1 MAQNLFNS
9 VKGLKPKLNA
19 FPSFTYRNDFTGRI
33 GELIPCYIEHTVPGS
48 HWRLSAN
55 ALTRLTALVAPIM
68 DNVDQYV
75 HFWKIPYRLLEN
87 GAFTQFVGG
96 EIADEEYDPP
106 YITGKHVSD
115 YLATLA
121 DQDQFDF
128 ILGNGALMDFLGWD
142 SWYFANKSQVKTNI
156 RELQAYAFL
165 LLHWYINEHIMPW
178 QGFEDDVQ
186 ALLSAQGDASEDV
199 CLFLY
204 DLCKSQESL
213 LGFFA
218 HGWQKDYFTSALPNV
233 QEGDP
238 VTLGLAG
245 SAPVTGKVPAQTA
258 ILNPATSPAELA
270 YIQATMSDGTDADG
284 NGLLFNLIGGDS
296 GSIDSVHGDQNHLVQ
311 LLGKLEGNT
320 QDHSL
325 SVVGTADLSEA
336 SAITINELR
345 VANALQIFKERVM
358 RFGHRS
364 NEYYKGF
371 FNVEPEDLRLQLPKY
386 LGGGRIPVNISDIE
400 QTSST
405 DATSP
410 QGNLAGKGTAV
421 AGGFA
426 GFTTFCS
433 EECVIIGVTWL
444 MPKQSWVNSMRR
456 FKFKLNDRYDYFN
469 PSFEHLG
476 EQEIMKC
483 EVFAGGSSEELGYTP
498 RFAEYRFHQN
508 EVHGRF
514 KDNLSFWH
522 MGRMF
527 TSAPSLSADF
537 IYMQPAVF
545 DRVFAVSGAEHYKC
559 SMIFNVQAL
568 NPISKYGTPMLLA

>member
-1 MAQNLFNS
+1 MATNLFNS

-96 EIADEEYDPP
+96 EIEDSDYDPP
-106 YITGKHVSD
+106 FITGKGLIQAFTSSGHSASAVM
-115 YLATLA
+115 TE
-121 DQDQFDF
+121 
-128 ILGNGALMDFLGWD
+128 NGYLMDFLGWD
-142 SWYFANKSQVKTNI
+142 YSYFDRNSTVKTNI

-178 QGFEDDVQ
+178 SHFDSEVQ
-186 ALLSAQGDASEDV
+186 DLLDAQGDASV
-199 CLFLY
+199 QVATFLN
-204 DLCKSQESL
+204 DLYTNM
-213 LGFFA
+213 GAFFN

-238 VTLGLAG
+238 VTVGMAG
-245 SAPVTGKVPAQTA
+245 SAPVSIPAQTGVTLA
-258 ILNPATSPAELA
+258 FPTANSFQISDEATSVDTRFDLNLYVRNNLGAGDIELA
-270 YIQATMSDGTDADG
+270 DDGQVINAISNVQIPAQT
-284 NGLLFNLIGGDS
+284 
-296 GSIDSVHGDQNHLVQ
+296 GS
-311 LLGKLEGNT
+311 
-320 QDHSL
+320 
-325 SVVGTADLSEA
+325 ADLSEA
-336 SAITINELR
+336 TAITINELR
-345 VANALQIFKERVM
+345 VANALQVFKERIM

-426 GFTTFCS
+426 NFSTFCS
-433 EECVIIGVTWL
+433 EECIIIGVTWL

-483 EVFAGGSSEELGYTP
+483 EVYAGGSTEELGYTP

-508 EVHGRF
+508 EMHGRF

-527 TSAPSLSADF
+527 TSAPALNAAF
-537 IYMQPAVF
+537 IYMQPSVF
-545 DRVFAVSGAEHYKC
+545 DRVFAVSGAEHFKC

>member
-87 GAFTQFVGG
+87 GAFTKFVGG
-96 EIADEEYDPP
+96 EIADDEYDPP
-106 YITGKHVSD
+106 YITGKGVSD

-121 DQDQFDF
+121 DQDQFNF

-142 SWYFANKSQVKTNI
+142 SYYFSRNSQVKTNI

-178 QGFEDDVQ
+178 ESFQDDVE
-186 ALLSAQGDASEDV
+186 ALLNAQGDASEAV
-199 CLFLY
+199 SLFLY
-204 DLCKSQESL
+204 DLCKSQESYA
-213 LGFFA
+213 GFFP

-233 QEGDP
+233 QEGEP
-238 VTLGLAG
+238 VTFGMSG
-245 SAPVTGKVPAQTA
+245 NAPVKVVGSGDFT
-258 ILNPATSPAELA
+258 LRGENMSPGDEL
-270 YIQATMSDGTDADG
+270 ISDEVV
-284 NGLLFNLIGGDS
+284 LIGDLSQDLQSGNLLLKGDS
-296 GSIDSVHGDQNHLVQ
+296 GPQTNYYHAALKSIQGV
-311 LLGKLEGNT
+311 E
-320 QDHSL
+320 
-325 SVVGTADLSEA
+325 ADLSEA
-336 SAITINELR
+336 TAISVNEFR

-400 QTSST
+400 QTSAT
-405 DATSP
+405 NETSP

-426 GFTTFCS
+426 GFSTFCS

-483 EVFAGGSSEELGYTP
+483 EVFAGGSSDELGYTP

-522 MGRMF
+522 LGRMF
-527 TSAPSLSADF
+527 LYAPSLNADF

-545 DRVFAVSGAEHYKC
+545 DRVFAVSGAEHFKC

-568 NPISKYGTPMLLA
+568 NPISKYGTPMLLV

>member
-1 MAQNLFNS
+1 MAKNLFNS

-55 ALTRLTALVAPIM
+55 ALTRLTALIAPIM

-96 EIADEEYDPP
+96 EIEDAEYDPP
-106 YITGKHVSD
+106 YITGKSVYEYFEDTSIRD
-115 YLATLA
+115 L
-121 DQDQFDF
+121 
-128 ILGNGALMDFLGWD
+128 IIGNGALFDFLGWD
-142 SWYFANKSQVKTNI
+142 SSYFVKKSTKKTNI

-165 LLHWYINEHIMPW
+165 LLHWYVNEHIMPW
-178 QGFEDDVQ
+178 STFQEEVED
-186 ALLSAQGDASEDV
+186 LLSAQGDSTDEV
-199 CLFLY
+199 CTFLY
-204 DLCKSQESL
+204 NLSQSQS
-213 LGFFA
+213 GTGVFFA

-245 SAPVTGKVPAQTA
+245 SAPVSITNPVLLDGVKAKFSLTPGEDQPLVSGLTGFETHLTDLYIAGDEYDHE
-258 ILNPATSPAELA
+258 LNALHGSLKNG
-270 YIQATMSDGTDADG
+270 DGT
-284 NGLLFNLIGGDS
+284 S
-296 GSIDSVHGDQNHLVQ
+296 LVA
-311 LLGKLEGNT
+311 
-320 QDHSL
+320 S
-325 SVVGTADLSEA
+325 ADLSEA

-345 VANALQIFKERVM
+345 VANALQVFKERIM

-426 GFTTFCS
+426 GFSTFCS

-476 EQEIMKC
+476 EQEIMEC
-483 EVFAGGSSEELGYTP
+483 EVYAGGSDSELGYTP

-527 TSAPSLSADF
+527 TSAPALNASF

-545 DRVFAVSGAEHYKC
+545 DRVFAVSGAEHFKC

-568 NPISKYGTPMLLA
+568 NPMSKYGTPMLLA